1 MNERNAN
8 AATPHA
14 REQEPDQNLG
24 LVWVNCPYEE
34 ATLLVKEALRCKAPI
49 HSGEEPPKEEAPSCV
64 ILCPNQESIPSK
76 ISRIR
81 VQTSNAPVL
90 VFGSSPDPRLAE
102 EALRAGASGF
112 IHAGMRPERISLALS
127 LATGG
132 EVLIPR
138 QLLGE
143 LLGKRLFLQRPMLLD
158 P

>member
-1 MNERNAN
+1 MMNANGTTPRANEREYE
-8 AATPHA
+8 
-14 REQEPDQNLG
+14 RG

-34 ATLLVKEALRCKAPI
+34 VSSLVIEALKCKVPI

-76 ISRIR
+76 IRRIQA
-81 VQTSNAPVL
+81 QTSNAPVL
-90 VFGSSPDPRLAE
+90 VFASSPDPRLAE

-112 IHAGMRPERISLALS
+112 IHAGMRPERIPLALS
-127 LATGG
+127 LASGG

-143 LLGKRLFLQRPMLLD
+143 LLGKRLFLRRPMLLD